1 MEDKELKIEEF
12 KDIKLK
18 LSLVLGPKQMLLS
31 KVLKLKEGDIIVFD
45 KKLEEYLEIKLNNQ
59 SFGIGEIIVI
69 NEKIGLR
76 LIDLV

>member
-1 MEDKELKIEEF
+1 MKELKLEEF

-18 LSLVLGPKQMLLS
+18 LSLTLGPKQMLLS
-31 KVLKLKEGDIIVFD
+31 KVLQLKEGDIIVFD
-45 KKLEEYLEIKLNNQ
+45 KKLEDYLEIKLNNQ